1 MSRKECRHALDCL
14 VADGFAIRQA
24 SSTRHSAP
32 NALLA
37 RFLRGQ
43 AAFAM
48 FLAQF

>member
-1 MSRKECRHALDCL
+1 MSREECRHAPDCF
-14 VADGFAIRQA
+14 VANSFAIRQA
-24 SSTRHSAP
+24 SGTRHSAP